1 MEFLALMDLIK
12 FRIRKT
18 FKSSNLYFGS
28 SNLDLKQV
36 SGCLL
41 VQETFLGTFRSILSP
56 KIFRP
61 KKTEGV
67 SLGFLAKRDG
77 YYCYK

>member
-1 MEFLALMDLIK
+1 MQ
-12 FRIRKT
+12 
-18 FKSSNLYFGS
+18 G
-28 SNLDLKQV
+28 
-36 SGCLL
+36 
-41 VQETFLGTFRSILSP
+41 TFLGTFRSILSP

-67 SLGFLAKRDG
+67 SLGVLAKSGQKKVFLDLVYFKSRDG